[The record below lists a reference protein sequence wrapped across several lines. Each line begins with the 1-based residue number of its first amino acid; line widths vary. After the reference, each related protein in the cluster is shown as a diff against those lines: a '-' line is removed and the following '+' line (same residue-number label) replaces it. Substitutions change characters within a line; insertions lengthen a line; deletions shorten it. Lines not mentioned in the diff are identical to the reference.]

1 MAARAFFTALHRW
14 AGLTTALFLFTSGI
28 TGAIISWDHELDEML
43 NPHLFKTGMRGAPIP
58 AVELASLIEQRDPQ
72 IRVSYFSLQP
82 EAEDA
87 SIRFFV
93 APRIDAA
100 TGKRFRLS
108 YDQVFLNPITGEEL
122 GRRSSTATWP
132 ITRANIMSFLYRF
145 HYSLQIPE
153 FWGSNRWGLWL
164 LGGVAV
170 IWTLDC
176 FVGFYLTLPVRRQ
189 PNAARPDA
197 VAKALNRGFWK
208 RWKPSWLIK
217 TSASRYRINF
227 DLHRAFGLWTWG
239 LLFVIAFTGFSLN
252 LYREV
257 FVPVMRTVS
266 SYTPTPYDQR
276 KPAPLERPIQP
287 RYSFADIVERAGD
300 EARRRGWT
308 TSVGAVGYNGQYGI
322 YSVRFYRR
330 GEDHGAGGAGPPQ
343 LYYDGLDGRLLGEK
357 LPWTG
362 TAADIFSQAQ
372 FPLHSGR
379 ILGLPGRIL
388 ISFMGLVVALL
399 SVTGF
404 AIWWRK
410 HAARASRKRR
420 GLVHRDSGAA
430 AAAAAAE

>member
-1 MAARAFFTALHRW
+1 MVARATLTVLHRW

-28 TGAIISWDHELDEML
+28 TGAVISWDHELDEML
-43 NPHLFKTGMRGAPIP
+43 NPHLFKISMRGNPIP
-58 AVELASLIEQRDPQ
+58 SVELAKLIERRDPRV
-72 IRVSYFSLQP
+72 RVSYFPLLP
-82 EAEDA
+82 KTETD

-108 YDQVFLNPITGEEL
+108 YNQVFLNPITGEEL
-122 GRRSSTATWP
+122 GRRSSTAAWP
-132 ITRANIMSFLYRF
+132 ITRENVVSVLYRF

-164 LGGVAV
+164 LGGVAM

-176 FVGFYLTLPVRRQ
+176 FVGFYLTLPVRRP

-197 VAKALNRGFWK
+197 VAKVLDRGFWK
-208 RWKPSWLIK
+208 RWKPSWLVK
-217 TSASRYRINF
+217 MSASRYRINF

-239 LLFVIAFTGFSLN
+239 VLFIIAFTGFSLN

-257 FVPVMRTVS
+257 FVPVLRIVS

-276 KPAPLERPIQP
+276 KPASLERPIQP
-287 RYSFADIVERAGD
+287 AFSFSEIIDRAGD
-300 EARRRGWT
+300 EARHRGWT
-308 TSVGAVGYNGQYGI
+308 TSAGAVGYNGQYGI
-322 YSVRFYRR
+322 YSVRFYSWDD
-330 GEDHGAGGAGPPQ
+330 DHGMGGAGPSQ
-343 LYYDGLDGRLLGEK
+343 LYYDGVDGRLLGEK

-362 TAADIFSQAQ
+362 TAADIFAQAQ

-388 ISFMGLVVALL
+388 ISCMGLIVALL

-410 HAARASRKRR
+410 HAARVGSRRR
-420 GLVHRDSGAA
+420 FIVKDNANVPA
-430 AAAAAAE
+430 DAPAE

>member
-1 MAARAFFTALHRW
+1 MFARATLTVLHRW
-14 AGLTTALFLFTSGI
+14 AGLITALFLFTSGI
-28 TGAIISWDHELDEML
+28 TGAVISWDHELDEML
-43 NPHLFKTGMRGAPIP
+43 NPHLFKTSMRGNPIP
-58 AVELASLIEQRDPQ
+58 SVELARLIEQRDP
-72 IRVSYFSLQP
+72 RVRVTYFPLRP
-82 EAEDA
+82 KTEADT
-87 SIRFFV
+87 IRFFV

-100 TGKRFRLS
+100 TGKRFLLS
-108 YDQVFLNPITGEEL
+108 YNQVFLNPVTGEEL
-122 GRRSSTATWP
+122 GRRSSTAAWP
-132 ITRANIMSFLYRF
+132 ITRENVVSVLYRF

-197 VAKALNRGFWK
+197 VAKVLNRGFWK
-208 RWKPSWLIK
+208 RWKSSWLVK

-239 LLFVIAFTGFSLN
+239 LLFIIAFTSFSLN

-257 FVPVMRTVS
+257 FVPVLRTVS

-276 KPAPLERPIQP
+276 KPAALDRPIQP
-287 RYSFADIVERAGD
+287 KLSFAEIIGRADD
-300 EARRRGWT
+300 EARRRGWKT
-308 TSVGAVGYNGQYGI
+308 TAGAAGYNGQYGI
-322 YSVRFYRR
+322 FSVRFYDK
-330 GEDHGAGGAGPPQ
+330 GEDHGIGGAGPSQ

-357 LPWTG
+357 RPWTG
-362 TAADIFSQAQ
+362 TAADMFAQAQ

-388 ISFMGLVVALL
+388 ISFMGLVVAVL

-404 AIWWRK
+404 VIWWRK
-410 HAARASRKRR
+410 HAARAGRKRR
-420 GLVHRDSGAA
+420 GVMNGNPGVPAA
-430 AAAAAAE
+430 ALAE